1 MPTARPARRP
11 AARPRPAPPDKPAAR
26 SRPAPPDKPAARP
39 GPPAGQARRMLPAC
53 PAGTAPYGVTAASA
67 YSGRMVEVTFIDE
80 LSRLRQRHT
89 APLIL
94 ELDLSEGIAEEPP
107 ADPLS
112 AVLAMRRPRLADV
125 LDGLRRARADDKV
138 RALVVKIGGRQIGF
152 ARVQELRSAIA
163 EFRRAGKATVAWAET
178 YGEFGPGNA
187 AYYLAT
193 AFKRIW
199 LQPSGDVGLTGLS
212 LEQWFLRGALDKLG
226 LEYEVSK
233 RHEYKNAADRLTER
247 GLTGPAREALQQ
259 LASSLTGQITEAVAE
274 RLAIPV
280 AQARELIDNGPYVAE
295 EALELRLVDALG
307 YRDEVYDEVRKS
319 AGADSHLLY
328 LGRYHRSRALAER
341 ARKLPE
347 PAKDMVALIYASGPI
362 RRGRSGRG
370 PMSGGAMG
378 SDTVSAALR
387 TAAADRRVR
396 AIVLRVNSPGGSYV
410 ASDTIWREVVRAR
423 QAGTPIVVSMGDVAA
438 SGGYYIA
445 MAADEIVAQPG
456 TITGSIGVLTG
467 KPVTS
472 SLLERVGI
480 TTDSV
485 TVGTHADMFS
495 TTRPFSEEEWAKINS
510 WLDRIYADFTGKVA
524 SGRNMTPE
532 QVHEIARGRV
542 WTGADAAT
550 IGLVDRLGGLDDA
563 VALARRKAGLPDSA
577 PVRAYPRTTPLDRLR
592 RPESS
597 EDHHAAGARMLTENW
612 GPVWRLA
619 AGAGLSP
626 VGPLHL
632 SIPWTFQ

>member
-1 MPTARPARRP
+1 
-11 AARPRPAPPDKPAAR
+11 
-26 SRPAPPDKPAARP
+26 
-39 GPPAGQARRMLPAC
+39 
-53 PAGTAPYGVTAASA
+53 
-67 YSGRMVEVTFIDE
+67 MVEVTVIDE

-89 APLIL
+89 GPLIL

-107 ADPLS
+107 ADVVS

-138 RALVVKIGGRQIGF
+138 LALVVKIGGRPIGF

-163 EFRRAGKATVAWAET
+163 AFRRSGKATVAWAET
-178 YGEFGPGNA
+178 YGEFGPGNT

-193 AFKRIW
+193 AFERIW

-212 LEQWFLRGALDKLG
+212 LEQWFLRGTMDKLG

-233 RHEYKNAADRLTER
+233 RHEYKNAADRLTEQ
-247 GLTGPAREALQQ
+247 GFTGPAREALEQ

-274 RLAIPV
+274 RLAVSP
-280 AQARELIDNGPYVAE
+280 AQARMLIDNGPYIAE
-295 EALELRLVDALG
+295 EAVELRLVDALG
-307 YRDEVYDEVRKS
+307 YRDEVYDDVRKS
-319 AGADSHLLY
+319 AGPDAHLLY
-328 LGRYHRSRALAER
+328 LARYQRSRALAER

-347 PAKDMVALIYASGPI
+347 RGSDMIAVIYAAGPI

-438 SGGYYIA
+438 SGGYYIS
-445 MAADEIVAQPG
+445 MAADAIVAQPG
-456 TITGSIGVLTG
+456 TITGSIGVLSG

-485 TVGTHADMFS
+485 TVGAHADMFS

-524 SGRNMTPE
+524 MGRNMTQE

-542 WTGADAAT
+542 WTGADAAG
-550 IGLVDRLGGLDDA
+550 IGLVDQLGGLDDA
-563 VALARRKAGLPDSA
+563 IALARRKAGLPDTA
-577 PVRAYPRTTPLDRLR
+577 PVRGYPRTTPLDRLR

-597 EDHHAAGARMLTENW
+597 EDYRAAGARMFTENW

-619 AGAGLSP
+619 AGAGFP
-626 VGPLHL
+626 PFGPLHL
-632 SIPWTFQ
+632 PVPWAFQ

>member
-1 MPTARPARRP
+1 
-11 AARPRPAPPDKPAAR
+11 
-26 SRPAPPDKPAARP
+26 
-39 GPPAGQARRMLPAC
+39 
-53 PAGTAPYGVTAASA
+53 
-67 YSGRMVEVTFIDE
+67 MVEVMFIDE
-80 LSRLRQRHT
+80 LSRLRQRHA

-107 ADPLS
+107 TDPLS

-138 RALVVKIGGRQIGF
+138 RALVVKIGGRPIGV

-163 EFRRAGKATVAWAET
+163 AFRRSGKATVAWAET

-193 AFKRIW
+193 ACERIW

-212 LEQWFLRGALDKLG
+212 LEQWFLRGTMDKLG

-233 RHEYKNAADRLTER
+233 RHEYKTAADRLTEQ
-247 GLTGPAREALQQ
+247 GFTGPAREALEQ

-274 RLAIPV
+274 RLAVSP
-280 AQARELIDNGPYVAE
+280 AQARMLIDNGPYVAE
-295 EALELRLVDALG
+295 EAVELRLVDALG
-307 YRDEVYDEVRKS
+307 YRDEIYDDVRKS
-319 AGADSHLLY
+319 AGPEAHLLY
-328 LGRYHRSRALAER
+328 LARYQRSRALAER

-347 PAKDMVALIYASGPI
+347 RGADMIALIYAAGPI

-370 PMSGGAMG
+370 PGSGGAMG

-387 TAAADRRVR
+387 IAAADRRVR

-423 QAGTPIVVSMGDVAA
+423 QSGTPIVVSMGDVAA
-438 SGGYYIA
+438 SGGYYIS

-456 TITGSIGVLTG
+456 TITGSIGVLSG

-485 TVGTHADMFS
+485 TVGAHADMFS

-524 SGRNMTPE
+524 IGRNMTPE

-542 WTGADAAT
+542 WTGADAKA
-550 IGLVDRLGGLDDA
+550 IGLVDHLGGLDDA
-563 VALARRKAGLPDSA
+563 VALARRKAGLPDGA
-577 PVRAYPRTTPLDRLR
+577 PVRGYPRTTPLDRLR

-597 EDHHAAGARMLTENW
+597 EDYRAAGARMFTENW
-612 GPVWRLA
+612 GPMWRLA
-619 AGAGLSP
+619 AGAGFP
-626 VGPLHL
+626 PFGPLHL
-632 SIPWTFQ
+632 PVPWTFQ

>member
-1 MPTARPARRP
+1 
-11 AARPRPAPPDKPAAR
+11 
-26 SRPAPPDKPAARP
+26 
-39 GPPAGQARRMLPAC
+39 
-53 PAGTAPYGVTAASA
+53 
-67 YSGRMVEVTFIDE
+67 MVEATLIDE

-107 ADPLS
+107 TDPVS
-112 AVLAMRRPRLADV
+112 AVLAMRRQRLADV

-138 RALVVKIGGRQIGF
+138 RALVVKIGGRPIGV

-163 EFRRAGKATVAWAET
+163 AFRRSGKATVAWAET

-193 AFKRIW
+193 AFERIW
-199 LQPSGDVGLTGLS
+199 LQPSGDLGLTGLS
-212 LEQWFLRGALDKLG
+212 LEQWFLRGTMDKLG

-233 RHEYKNAADRLTER
+233 RHEYKTAADRLTEH
-247 GLTGPAREALQQ
+247 GFTGPAREALQQ

-274 RLAIPV
+274 RLAIPP

-307 YRDEVYDEVRKS
+307 YRDEVYDDVRKS
-319 AGADSHLLY
+319 AGPDAHLLY
-328 LGRYHRSRALAER
+328 LARYQRSRALAER
-341 ARKLPE
+341 ARKLPDRG
-347 PAKDMVALIYASGPI
+347 ADMVALIYAAGPI

-387 TAAADRRVR
+387 TASADRRVR

-423 QAGTPIVVSMGDVAA
+423 QAGTPIVASMGDVAA
-438 SGGYYIA
+438 SGGYYIS

-456 TITGSIGVLTG
+456 TITGSIGVLSG

-485 TVGTHADMFS
+485 TVGAHADMFS

-524 SGRNMTPE
+524 VGRNMTPE
-532 QVHEIARGRV
+532 QVHEVARGRV
-542 WTGADAAT
+542 WTGADAAA
-550 IGLVDRLGGLDDA
+550 IGLVDHLGGLDDA

-577 PVRAYPRTTPLDRLR
+577 PVRGFPRTTPLDRLR

-597 EDHHAAGARMLTENW
+597 EDYRAAGARMLTENW

-619 AGAGLSP
+619 AGAGLP
-626 VGPLHL
+626 PFGPLHL

>member
-1 MPTARPARRP
+1 
-11 AARPRPAPPDKPAAR
+11 
-26 SRPAPPDKPAARP
+26 
-39 GPPAGQARRMLPAC
+39 
-53 PAGTAPYGVTAASA
+53 
-67 YSGRMVEVTFIDE
+67 MVEVTFIDE

-163 EFRRAGKATVAWAET
+163 AFRRAGKATVAWAET

-193 AFKRIW
+193 AFGRIW

-233 RHEYKNAADRLTER
+233 RHEYKTAADRLTEQ
-247 GLTGPAREALQQ
+247 GFTGPAREALQQ

-274 RLAIPV
+274 RLAIPA

-307 YRDEVYDEVRKS
+307 YRDEVYDDVRKS

-347 PAKDMVALIYASGPI
+347 PTKDMVALIYAAGPI

-396 AIVLRVNSPGGSYV
+396 AIVLRINSPGGSYV

-456 TITGSIGVLTG
+456 TITGSIGVLSG

-485 TVGTHADMFS
+485 TVGAHADMFS

-563 VALARRKAGLPDSA
+563 MALARRKADLPDSA

-619 AGAGLSP
+619 AGGGLPP

>member
-1 MPTARPARRP
+1 
-11 AARPRPAPPDKPAAR
+11 
-26 SRPAPPDKPAARP
+26 
-39 GPPAGQARRMLPAC
+39 
-53 PAGTAPYGVTAASA
+53 
-67 YSGRMVEVTFIDE
+67 MVEAMFIDE

-112 AVLAMRRPRLADV
+112 AVLGMRRPRLADV

-138 RALVVKIGGRQIGF
+138 RALVVRIGARPIGV

-163 EFRRAGKATVAWAET
+163 AFRRSGKATVAWAET

-193 AFKRIW
+193 AFERIW

-212 LEQWFLRGALDKLG
+212 LEQWFFRGTMDKLG

-233 RHEYKNAADRLTER
+233 RHEYKSAADRLTEQ
-247 GLTGPAREALQQ
+247 GFTGPAREALEQ

-274 RLAIPV
+274 RLAISP
-280 AQARELIDNGPYVAE
+280 AQARMLIDNGPYVAE
-295 EALELRLVDALG
+295 EAVELRLVDALG
-307 YRDEVYDEVRKS
+307 YRDEVYDDVRKS
-319 AGADSHLLY
+319 AGPEAHLLY
-328 LGRYHRSRALAER
+328 LARYQRSRALAER
-341 ARKLPE
+341 ARKLPDRGG
-347 PAKDMVALIYASGPI
+347 DMIALIYAAGPI

-387 TAAADRRVR
+387 TAAADPRVR

-438 SGGYYIA
+438 SGGYYIS
-445 MAADEIVAQPG
+445 MAADAIVAQPG
-456 TITGSIGVLTG
+456 TITGSIGVLSG
-467 KPVTS
+467 KPVTT

-485 TVGTHADMFS
+485 TVGAHADMFS

-524 SGRNMTPE
+524 IGRSMTPE

-542 WTGADAAT
+542 WTGADAKA
-550 IGLVDRLGGLDDA
+550 IGLVDDLGGLDDA
-563 VALARRKAGLPDSA
+563 IALARRKAGLPDGA
-577 PVRAYPRTTPLDRLR
+577 PVRGYPRTTPLDRLR

-597 EDHHAAGARMLTENW
+597 EDHRAAGARMFTENW
-612 GPVWRLA
+612 GPAWRLA
-619 AGAGLSP
+619 AGAGFP
-626 VGPLHL
+626 PFGPLHL
-632 SIPWTFQ
+632 AIPWAFQ

>member
-1 MPTARPARRP
+1 
-11 AARPRPAPPDKPAAR
+11 
-26 SRPAPPDKPAARP
+26 
-39 GPPAGQARRMLPAC
+39 
-53 PAGTAPYGVTAASA
+53 
-67 YSGRMVEVTFIDE
+67 MVEVTVIDE

-89 APLIL
+89 GPLIL

-107 ADPLS
+107 ADVVS

-138 RALVVKIGGRQIGF
+138 LALVVKIGGRPIGF

-163 EFRRAGKATVAWAET
+163 AFRRSGKATVAWAET
-178 YGEFGPGNA
+178 YGEFGPGNT

-193 AFKRIW
+193 AFERIW

-212 LEQWFLRGALDKLG
+212 LEQWFLRGTMDKLG

-233 RHEYKNAADRLTER
+233 RHEYKTAADRLTEQ
-247 GLTGPAREALQQ
+247 GFTGPAREAMQQ

-274 RLAIPV
+274 RLAISPE
-280 AQARELIDNGPYVAE
+280 QARMLIDNGPYVAE
-295 EALELRLVDALG
+295 EAVELRLVDALG
-307 YRDEVYDEVRKS
+307 YRDEVYDDVRKS
-319 AGADSHLLY
+319 AGPDAHLLY
-328 LGRYHRSRALAER
+328 LARYHRSRALAER

-347 PAKDMVALIYASGPI
+347 RGSDMIAVIYAAGPI

-438 SGGYYIA
+438 SGGYYIS
-445 MAADEIVAQPG
+445 MAADAIVAQPG
-456 TITGSIGVLTG
+456 TITGSIGVLSG

-485 TVGTHADMFS
+485 TVGAHADMFS

-524 SGRNMTPE
+524 MGRNMTQE

-542 WTGADAAT
+542 WTGADAAG
-550 IGLVDRLGGLDDA
+550 IGLVDQLGGLDDA
-563 VALARRKAGLPDSA
+563 IALARRKAGLPDTA
-577 PVRAYPRTTPLDRLR
+577 PVRGYPRTTPLDRLR

-597 EDHHAAGARMLTENW
+597 EDYRAAGARMFTENW

-619 AGAGLSP
+619 AGAGFP
-626 VGPLHL
+626 PFGPLHL
-632 SIPWTFQ
+632 PVPWAFQ